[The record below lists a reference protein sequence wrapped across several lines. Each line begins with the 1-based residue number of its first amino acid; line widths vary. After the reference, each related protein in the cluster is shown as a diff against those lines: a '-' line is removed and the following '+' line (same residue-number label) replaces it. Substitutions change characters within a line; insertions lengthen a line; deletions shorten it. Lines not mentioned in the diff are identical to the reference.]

1 MAVVVVCV
9 FIRVAEWQCMCIVE
23 LISKGDG
30 QIMETLDSIGIK
42 LFVLA
47 AL

>member
-1 MAVVVVCV
+1 MH
-9 FIRVAEWQCMCIVE
+9 IVE
-23 LISKGDG
+23 IISTRDG

-47 AL
+47 ALKEH

>member
-1 MAVVVVCV
+1 MH
-9 FIRVAEWQCMCIVE
+9 IVE
-23 LISKGDG
+23 LISTGDG

-47 AL
+47 ALKEH